1 MGVMLMKYFV
11 KLRLGNEDDYIS
23 SVFPVRWST
32 KTRRYLF
39 NSVEEIREN
48 LKIKFSLS
56 KDLSKS
62 LSGFINSCIQNIEIY
77 SLDED
82 GNETFVEKL

>member
-1 MGVMLMKYFV
+1 MKYFV
-11 KLRLGNEDDYIS
+11 KLRIGNEDDYIS
-23 SVFPVRWST
+23 SIYPVRWST

-48 LKIKFSLS
+48 LKINFSLS
-56 KDLSKS
+56 KELSKS